1 MIHLTRTV
9 TVGALA
15 AALALG
21 GVACGN
27 DEDGDG
33 ATTDEE
39 VGEIDE
45 GVEDTGDELEE
56 EVDEG
61 GEEVEENDG

>member
-15 AALALG
+15 AVLALG

-39 VGEIDE
+39 VGELDENVDE
-45 GVEDTGDELEE
+45 GADQLEE
-56 EVDEG
+56 EVDQG
-61 GEEVEENDG
+61 SEEVKENG